1 MALAAG
7 AVRRIILFNGII
19 TNNSRSVVLV
29 QNVRLLSTT
38 SIRKRKYTVKI
49 NTTLDTVKLGYVRMC
64 DDMTLLNIIIVMI
77 NINLFIGTCWG
88 EISD

>member
-49 NTTLDTVKLGYVRMC
+49 NTTLDTVQLGYVRMC

-77 NINLFIGTCWG
+77 YINLVFLWK
-88 EISD
+88 

>member
-49 NTTLDTVKLGYVRMC
+49 NTTLDTVQLGYVRMC

-77 NINLFIGTCWG
+77 YINLVFLGK
-88 EISD
+88 